1 MMLGLGTVRPLP
13 ALTIPVLDIV
23 IARKLST
30 FVLVIDVTIQLFTK
44 IVSSIFLTKILV
56 EM

>member
-1 MMLGLGTVRPLP
+1 MLGLGTVRPLA